1 MKTANFKNVF
11 IAVTIGLVIVSCG
24 GNSSTQQKVESNEQ
38 NDENTAQTTEIREQ
52 TEEQNGISYELVKG
66 GDYMFSAEL
75 FGLVEGKKHKID
87 IPAECIRIVKSLDFD
102 EDGFP
107 DVLMENISACG
118 GNGAANS
125 FFFVSYKGNGGFQI
139 TKEFGYSWNE
149 PLIEKWDDKT
159 SVVVENDDA
168 TKERYILQ
176 DGKAVLVESTKKTEL
191 VALKE
196 IKATDFEDPDDVK
209 ELRFDL
215 DGDGKDDIITCT
227 FWERWGIIQV
237 ANITFSSGIVVT
249 DFSDGCE
256 RIGVLA
262 TKTNKIH
269 DLVCGDDLIL
279 RWDGKTYK
287 E

>member
-1 MKTANFKNVF
+1 MKTTDFKNGL
-11 IAVTIGLVIVSCG
+11 IAVAISLAMISCG
-24 GNSSTQQKVESNEQ
+24 GNNATQQNAESS
-38 NDENTAQTTEIREQ
+38 EQ
-52 TEEQNGISYELVKG
+52 TAGGISYELVKEENDFLAHG
-66 GDYMFSAEL
+66 L
-75 FGLVEGKKHKID
+75 LGLVDGEKYKID
-87 IPAECIRIVKSLDFD
+87 LPAGVECIGMVKQLDFD
-102 EDGFP
+102 EDGLP